1 MPSAEEVMPRIYL
14 FSIILAVLLA
24 LIFGDTQFLFNT
36 KPIIIWGKEISLNT
50 QIIIS
55 GLTVLIIL
63 TLLSLGLVEKIVTLF
78 KVSKRAEKKKEMAVK
93 K

>member
-1 MPSAEEVMPRIYL
+1 MPRIYL

-24 LIFGDTQFLFNT
+24 LIIGDTQFLLDS
-36 KPIIIWGKEISLNT
+36 KPVVIWGKEINLNS

-63 TLLSLGLVEKIVTLF
+63 TLLSLGLVEKIVMLF
-78 KVSKRAEKKKEMAVK
+78 KEGKRREKKKEMAVK

>member
-1 MPSAEEVMPRIYL
+1 MPRIYL

-24 LIFGDTQFLFNT
+24 LIFGDTQFLFDT
-36 KPIIIWGKEISLNT
+36 KPVIIWEKEISLNT

-63 TLLSLGLVEKIVTLF
+63 TLLSLGLVEKTVTLF
-78 KVSKRAEKKKEMAVK
+78 KESKRSEKKKEMAVK

>member
-1 MPSAEEVMPRIYL
+1 MTRIYL

-36 KPIIIWGKEISLNT
+36 KPVIIWGKEISLNT

-78 KVSKRAEKKKEMAVK
+78 KESKRAEKKKEMAVK

>member
-1 MPSAEEVMPRIYL
+1 
-14 FSIILAVLLA
+14 VLLA
-24 LIFGDTQFLFNT
+24 LIFGDTQFLFDT
-36 KPIIIWGKEISLNT
+36 KPIIIWEKEISLNT

-63 TLLSLGLVEKIVTLF
+63 ALLSLGIVEKIVSLF
-78 KVSKRAEKKKEMAVK
+78 RESKRAEKKKEMAVK

>member
-36 KPIIIWGKEISLNT
+36 KPVIIWGKEISLNT

-63 TLLSLGLVEKIVTLF
+63 TLLSLGLVEKTVTLF
-78 KVSKRAEKKKEMAVK
+78 KESKRAEKKKEMAVK

>member
-1 MPSAEEVMPRIYL
+1 MPRIYL

-24 LIFGDTQFLFNT
+24 LLFGDTQFLFDT
-36 KPIIIWGKEISLNT
+36 KPITIWKKEVSLNT

-63 TLLSLGLVEKIVTLF
+63 TLLSLGLVEKIITLF
-78 KVSKRAEKKKEMAVK
+78 RESKRAEKKKEMAVK

>member
-1 MPSAEEVMPRIYL
+1 MPRIYL

-36 KPIIIWGKEISLNT
+36 KPVIIWGKEISLNT

-63 TLLSLGLVEKIVTLF
+63 TLLSLGLVEKIGTLF
-78 KVSKRAEKKKEMAVK
+78 RESKKAKKKKEMAVK

>member
-1 MPSAEEVMPRIYL
+1 MPRIYL

-24 LIFGDTQFLFNT
+24 LIFGDTQFLFDT
-36 KPIIIWGKEISLNT
+36 KPIVVWEKEISLNT

-63 TLLSLGLVEKIVTLF
+63 ALLSLGIVEKIVTLF
-78 KVSKRAEKKKEMAVK
+78 RESKRAEKKKEMAVK

>member
-1 MPSAEEVMPRIYL
+1 M
-14 FSIILAVLLA
+14 LLA

-78 KVSKRAEKKKEMAVK
+78 RESKRAEKKKEMAVK

>member
-1 MPSAEEVMPRIYL
+1 MPRIYL

-24 LIFGDTQFLFNT
+24 LIFGDTQFLFDT

-78 KVSKRAEKKKEMAVK
+78 KESKKAEKKKEMAVK

>member
-1 MPSAEEVMPRIYL
+1 MPRIYL

-24 LIFGDTQFLFNT
+24 LIFGDTQFLFDT
-36 KPIIIWGKEISLNT
+36 KPVIIWEKEISLNT

-63 TLLSLGLVEKIVTLF
+63 ALLSLGIVEKIVSLF
-78 KVSKRAEKKKEMAVK
+78 RESKRAEKKKEMAVK

>member
-1 MPSAEEVMPRIYL
+1 MPSAEKVMPRIYL

-24 LIFGDTQFLFNT
+24 LIYGDTQFLFNT
-36 KPIIIWGKEISLNT
+36 KPVIIWGKEISLNT

>member
-1 MPSAEEVMPRIYL
+1 MPRIYL

-36 KPIIIWGKEISLNT
+36 KPVIIWGKEISLNT

-63 TLLSLGLVEKIVTLF
+63 TLLSLGLLEKIVTLF
-78 KVSKRAEKKKEMAVK
+78 RESKRAEKKKEMAVK

>member
-1 MPSAEEVMPRIYL
+1 MPRIYL

-36 KPIIIWGKEISLNT
+36 KPIIICGKEISLNP

-63 TLLSLGLVEKIVTLF
+63 TLLSLGLLEKIVTLF
-78 KVSKRAEKKKEMAVK
+78 KESKKAEKKKEMAVK

>member
-1 MPSAEEVMPRIYL
+1 MPRIYL

-36 KPIIIWGKEISLNT
+36 KPVIIWGKEISLNT

-78 KVSKRAEKKKEMAVK
+78 RESKRAEKKKEMAVK

>member
-24 LIFGDTQFLFNT
+24 LIYGDTQFLFNT
-36 KPIIIWGKEISLNT
+36 KPVIIWGKEISLNT

-78 KVSKRAEKKKEMAVK
+78 RESKRAEKKKEMAVK

>member
-1 MPSAEEVMPRIYL
+1 MPRIYL

-63 TLLSLGLVEKIVTLF
+63 TLLSLGLVERIVTLF
-78 KVSKRAEKKKEMAVK
+78 KESKRAEKKKEMAVK

>member
-1 MPSAEEVMPRIYL
+1 MPRIYL

-36 KPIIIWGKEISLNT
+36 KPVIILGKEISLNT

-63 TLLSLGLVEKIVTLF
+63 TLLSLGLVEKTVTLF
-78 KVSKRAEKKKEMAVK
+78 KESKRSEKQKEMAVK

>member
-1 MPSAEEVMPRIYL
+1 MPRIYL

-24 LIFGDTQFLFNT
+24 LIFGDTQFLFDP
-36 KPIIIWGKEISLNT
+36 KPVVIWGKEISLNS

-63 TLLSLGLVEKIVTLF
+63 TLFSLGLAERIVML
-78 KVSKRAEKKKEMAVK
+78 SKEGKRREKKKEMAVK

>member
-78 KVSKRAEKKKEMAVK
+78 RETKRAEKKKEMAVK

>member
-14 FSIILAVLLA
+14 FSIILAVSLA

-36 KPIIIWGKEISLNT
+36 KPVVIWGKEISLNT

-78 KVSKRAEKKKEMAVK
+78 KESKRSEKKKEMAVK

>member
-1 MPSAEEVMPRIYL
+1 M
-14 FSIILAVLLA
+14 LLA
-24 LIFGDTQFLFNT
+24 LIFSDTQFLFDT
-36 KPIIIWGKEISLNT
+36 KPIVIWEKEISLNT

-63 TLLSLGLVEKIVTLF
+63 TLLSLGLVEKIVILF
-78 KVSKRAEKKKEMAVK
+78 KESKRADKKKEMAVK

>member
-1 MPSAEEVMPRIYL
+1 MPRIYL

-78 KVSKRAEKKKEMAVK
+78 RESKRAEKKKEMAIK

>member
-24 LIFGDTQFLFNT
+24 LIFGDTQFLFDT

-78 KVSKRAEKKKEMAVK
+78 KESKRAEKKKEMAVK

>member
-1 MPSAEEVMPRIYL
+1 LSSAAEVMPRIYL

-24 LIFGDTQFLFNT
+24 LIFGDTQFLFDT
-36 KPIIIWGKEISLNT
+36 KPIIIWEKEISLNT

-63 TLLSLGLVEKIVTLF
+63 ALLSLGIVEKIVSLF
-78 KVSKRAEKKKEMAVK
+78 RESKRAEKKKEMAVK

>member
-24 LIFGDTQFLFNT
+24 LIFGDTQFLFNS
-36 KPIIIWGKEISLNT
+36 KPVIIWGKEISLNT

>member
-1 MPSAEEVMPRIYL
+1 MPRIYL

-36 KPIIIWGKEISLNT
+36 KPVIIWGKEISLNT

-78 KVSKRAEKKKEMAVK
+78 RESKRAEKKKEMEVK

>member
-1 MPSAEEVMPRIYL
+1 MPRIYL

-36 KPIIIWGKEISLNT
+36 KPVIIWGKEISLNT

-63 TLLSLGLVEKIVTLF
+63 TLLSLGLVEKTVTLF
-78 KVSKRAEKKKEMAVK
+78 KESKRSEKKKEMAVK

>member
-1 MPSAEEVMPRIYL
+1 MPSAKEVMPRIYL

-24 LIFGDTQFLFNT
+24 LIFGDTQFFFDT
-36 KPIIIWGKEISLNT
+36 KPITIWEKEISLNT

-78 KVSKRAEKKKEMAVK
+78 RESKRKEKKKEMAVK

>member
-1 MPSAEEVMPRIYL
+1 MPSANEIMPRIYL

-24 LIFGDTQFLFNT
+24 LIFGDTQFLLDS
-36 KPIIIWGKEISLNT
+36 KPVIIWGKEISLNS

-63 TLLSLGLVEKIVTLF
+63 TLLSLGLVEKIVMLF
-78 KVSKRAEKKKEMAVK
+78 KESKRREKKKEMAVK

>member
-1 MPSAEEVMPRIYL
+1 MPRIYL

-36 KPIIIWGKEISLNT
+36 KPVIILGKEISLNT

-63 TLLSLGLVEKIVTLF
+63 TLLSLGLVEKIVILF
-78 KVSKRAEKKKEMAVK
+78 KESKSAEKKKEMAVK